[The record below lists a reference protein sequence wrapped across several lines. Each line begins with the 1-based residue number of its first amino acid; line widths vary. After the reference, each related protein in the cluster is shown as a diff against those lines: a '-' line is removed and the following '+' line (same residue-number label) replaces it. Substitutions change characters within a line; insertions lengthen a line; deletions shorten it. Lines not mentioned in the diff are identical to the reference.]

1 MKKRHLITAALPY
14 ANGPV
19 HIGHLAGCY
28 LPADTYV
35 RYLQAK
41 GEEVLFICGTD
52 EHGVAITLKARKE
65 GKTPQ
70 AVVDEYYTLIR
81 DSFADFGINFSH
93 FSRTSRAIHHE
104 TAQDF
109 FLELYKKGQF
119 DEIET
124 EQFYDAEA
132 GQFLADRYII
142 GTCPRCNF
150 DKAYG
155 DQCENCGS
163 SLSPDELIAPKS
175 ALSGNAP
182 VKKKTTN
189 WFLPMDRMVEKPAF
203 KKYQQRIEQ
212 WKPNVK
218 GQFNSWL
225 QQGLQPRSMTRD
237 LDWGIPV
244 PLDAAKGKVLYVWFD
259 APIGYISATKE
270 YFTEKGEANRWKD
283 YWQDKNTRLVH
294 FIGKDNIVFHTLI
307 FPMMLIEHG
316 GFILPE
322 QVPAN
327 EFLNLEGEKLSTSRN
342 WAIWLHEYLREFP
355 GKQDELRYTLT
366 AIAPETKDSDFSW
379 KDYQLRVNSE
389 LVAILGN
396 YVNRVMVLVHKFFD
410 GTVPDGR
417 IKPDTAPRAAVLDAI
432 RSHQE
437 ELLIHQGE
445 LHKGLNEFRFR
456 DAQGAMMNIAR
467 AGNKFLAET
476 EPWKLIKTDE
486 EAVAAVLWQSVQ
498 DCATLVIACAPFLP
512 FTAVKLQKQLNW
524 TADERLIQAFWK
536 EKVLMSPLET
546 GHKLGMPELLFRNIE
561 DEQMDAQRAKLI
573 KTTAVVTE
581 NKVETPTN
589 TPSNPDLKAEIQYD
603 DFAKLDLRVGTI
615 TAAEKVA
622 GADKLLKL
630 TVDLGFE
637 TRTVV
642 SGIALHFAP
651 EAIVGT
657 QVTFLANLAPRKLRG
672 IVSQGMILMAEN
684 AEGKLV
690 FMSPAEALQAGAGI
704 S

>member
-28 LPADTYV
+28 LPADLYV
-35 RYLQAK
+35 RYLKAR
-41 GEEVLFICGTD
+41 GDDVLFICGTD

-70 AVVDEYYTLIR
+70 QVVDQYYTLIR
-81 DSFADFGINFSH
+81 DSFAEFGIDFSH

-109 FLELYKKGQF
+109 FLKLYDKGDF
-119 DEIET
+119 TEIET
-124 EQFYDAEA
+124 EQFYDNEA
-132 GQFLADRYII
+132 HQFLADRYIV
-142 GTCPRCNF
+142 GTCPNCKNDR
-150 DKAYG
+150 AYG

-163 SLSPDELIAPKS
+163 SLSPDELIEPRS
-175 ALSGNAP
+175 ALSGSAP
-182 VKKKTTN
+182 VKKKTLN
-189 WFLPMDRMVEKPAF
+189 WFLPMDRLAEAPAF
-203 KKYQQRIEQ
+203 KNYQQRIDH
-212 WKPNVK
+212 WKVNVK

-270 YFTEKGEANRWKD
+270 HFAEKGDPDAWKPW
-283 YWQDKNTRLVH
+283 WQDESTRLVH

-307 FPMMLIEHG
+307 FPMMLLEHG
-316 GFILPE
+316 NFIVPE

-342 WAIWLHEYLREFP
+342 WAIWLHEYLQEFP

-366 AIAPETKDSDFSW
+366 AIAPETKDSDFTW

-389 LVAILGN
+389 LVAIFGN
-396 YVNRVMVLVHKFFD
+396 FVNRVMVLVHKYYE
-410 GTVPDGR
+410 GAVPDGK
-417 IKPDTAPRAAVLDAI
+417 IKPDSAARAAVLDAI

-437 ELLIHQGE
+437 EMLTHQAELLQA
-445 LHKGLNEFRFR
+445 LNEFRFR
-456 DAQGAMMNIAR
+456 DAQAWMMNIAR
-467 AGNKFLAET
+467 SGNKFLAET
-476 EPWKLIKTDE
+476 EPWKLIKEDE
-486 EAVAAVLWQSVQ
+486 EAVGAVLNQAVQ
-498 DCATLVIACAPFLP
+498 DCALLAIACEPFLP
-512 FTAVKLQKQLNW
+512 YTSGRLMKQLRW
-524 TADERLIQAFWK
+524 ESESQQRRAFWK
-536 EKVLMSPLET
+536 DGMLVQPIET
-546 GHKLGMPELLFRNIE
+546 GHKLGNPELLFRNIE
-561 DEQMDAQRAKLI
+561 DEQMDAQRAKLT
-573 KTTAVVTE
+573 KTPEIVQNTE
-581 NKVETPTN
+581 VN
-589 TPSNPDLKAEIQYD
+589 SNPLKSEIQYD

-615 TAAEKVA
+615 TAAEKVE

-637 TRTVV
+637 QRTVV

-651 EAIVGT
+651 EAVVGQ
-657 QVTFLANLAPRKLRG
+657 QVTLLANLAPRKLRG
-672 IVSQGMILMAEN
+672 ILSQGMILMAEN
-684 AEGKLV
+684 AEGRLV
-690 FMSPAEALQAGAGI
+690 FLSPADLTNPGASI
-704 S
+704 A

>member
-28 LPADTYV
+28 LPADIYV

-81 DSFADFGINFSH
+81 DSFEEAGILFSH
-93 FSRTSRAIHHE
+93 FSRTSRPIHHE

-124 EQFYDAEA
+124 EQYYDQEA

-142 GTCPRCNF
+142 GTCPNCSF
-150 DKAYG
+150 DRAYG
-155 DQCENCGS
+155 DQCENCGT
-163 SLSPDELIAPKS
+163 SLSPTDLIHPKS
-175 ALSGNAP
+175 ALSGAAP
-182 VKKKTTN
+182 ILKKTLN
-189 WFLPMDRMVEKPAF
+189 WFLPMDRMAEKPAF
-203 KKYQQRIEQ
+203 KKYQKRVEH
-212 WKPNVK
+212 WKTNVK

-225 QQGLQPRSMTRD
+225 QQGLHPRSMTRD

-270 YFTEKGEANRWKD
+270 YFLEKGEPNRWKD
-283 YWQDKNTRLVH
+283 YWQDENTRLVH

-307 FPMMLIEHG
+307 FPMMLLEHG
-316 GFILPE
+316 GFILPD

-342 WAIWLHEYLREFP
+342 WAIWLHEYLKDFP

-366 AIAPETKDSDFSW
+366 AIAPETKDSDFTW

-396 YVNRVMVLVHKFFD
+396 FVNRVMVLIHKYYE
-410 GTVPDGR
+410 GAVPDGR
-417 IKPDTAPRAAVLDAI
+417 IKPDTAARAAVMDAI
-432 RSHQE
+432 RGHQE
-437 ELLIHQGE
+437 EMLTHQAELLKAIQ
-445 LHKGLNEFRFR
+445 EFRFR
-456 DAQGAMMNIAR
+456 DAQAWMMNIAR
-467 AGNKFLAET
+467 SGNKFLAET
-476 EPWKLIKTDE
+476 EPWKLIKEDE
-486 EAVAAVLWQSVQ
+486 EAVGAVLLQAAQ
-498 DCATLVIACAPFLP
+498 DCATLAVACAPFLP
-512 FTAVKLQKQLNW
+512 FTAAKLQKQLNW
-524 TADERLIQAFWK
+524 EANETMYKAFWK
-536 EKVLMSPLET
+536 DGMLLAPLET

-561 DEQMDAQRAKLI
+561 DEQMDAQRARLI
-573 KTTAVVTE
+573 KPAPIQMENKPEPRNTTAG
-581 NKVETPTN
+581 
-589 TPSNPDLKAEIQYD
+589 LKAEIQYD
-603 DFAKLDLRVGTI
+603 DFARLDLRAGTI
-615 TAAEKVA
+615 IAAEKVE

-637 TRTVV
+637 QRTVV
-642 SGIALHFAP
+642 SGIALHFTA
-651 EAIVGT
+651 EAIVGQ
-657 QVTFLANLAPRKLRG
+657 QVTVLANLAPRKLRG

-684 AEGKLV
+684 ADGKLV
-690 FMSPAEALQAGAGI
+690 FVSPSESTNPGAGI

>member
-28 LPADTYV
+28 LPADLYV
-35 RYLQAK
+35 RYLKAR
-41 GEEVLFICGTD
+41 GDDVLFICGTD

-70 AVVDEYYTLIR
+70 QVVDQYYTLIR
-81 DSFADFGINFSH
+81 DSFAEFGIDFSH

-109 FLELYKKGQF
+109 FLKLYDKGDF
-119 DEIET
+119 TEIET
-124 EQFYDAEA
+124 EQFYDNEA
-132 GQFLADRYII
+132 HQFLADRYIV
-142 GTCPRCNF
+142 GTCPNCKNDR
-150 DKAYG
+150 AYG

-163 SLSPDELIAPKS
+163 SLSPDELIEPRS
-175 ALSGNAP
+175 ALSGSAP
-182 VKKKTTN
+182 VKKKTLN
-189 WFLPMDRMVEKPAF
+189 WFLPMDRLAEAPAF
-203 KKYQQRIEQ
+203 KNYQQRIDH
-212 WKPNVK
+212 WKVNVK

-270 YFTEKGEANRWKD
+270 HFAEKGDPDAWKPW
-283 YWQDKNTRLVH
+283 WQDESTRLVH

-307 FPMMLIEHG
+307 FPMMLLEHG
-316 GFILPE
+316 NFIVPE

-342 WAIWLHEYLREFP
+342 WAIWLHEYLQEFP

-366 AIAPETKDSDFSW
+366 AIAPETKDSDFTW

-389 LVAILGN
+389 LVAIFGN
-396 YVNRVMVLVHKFFD
+396 FVNRVMVLVHKYYE
-410 GTVPDGR
+410 GAVPDGK
-417 IKPDTAPRAAVLDAI
+417 IKPDSAARAAVLDAI

-437 ELLIHQGE
+437 EMLTHQAELLQA
-445 LHKGLNEFRFR
+445 LNEFRFR
-456 DAQGAMMNIAR
+456 DAQAWMMNIAR
-467 AGNKFLAET
+467 SGNKFLAET
-476 EPWKLIKTDE
+476 EPWKLIKEDE
-486 EAVAAVLWQSVQ
+486 EAVGAVLNQAVQ
-498 DCATLVIACAPFLP
+498 DCALLAIACEPFLP
-512 FTAVKLQKQLNW
+512 YTSGRLMKQLRW
-524 TADERLIQAFWK
+524 ESESQQRRAFWK
-536 EKVLMSPLET
+536 DGMLVQPIET
-546 GHKLGMPELLFRNIE
+546 GHKLGNPELLFRNIE
-561 DEQMDAQRAKLI
+561 DEQMDAQRAKLT
-573 KTTAVVTE
+573 KTPEIVQNTE
-581 NKVETPTN
+581 VN
-589 TPSNPDLKAEIQYD
+589 SNPLKSEIQYD

-615 TAAEKVA
+615 TAAEKVE

-637 TRTVV
+637 QRTVV

-651 EAIVGT
+651 EAVVGQ
-657 QVTFLANLAPRKLRG
+657 QVTLLANLAPRKLRG
-672 IVSQGMILMAEN
+672 ILSQGMILMAEN

-690 FMSPAEALQAGAGI
+690 FLSPADLTNPGASI

>member
-28 LPADTYV
+28 LPADLYV
-35 RYLQAK
+35 RYLKAR
-41 GEEVLFICGTD
+41 GDDVLFICGTD

-65 GKTPQ
+65 GKSPQ
-70 AVVDEYYTLIR
+70 QVVDQYYTLIR
-81 DSFADFGINFSH
+81 DSFAEFGIDFSH

-109 FLELYKKGQF
+109 FLKLYDKGDF
-119 DEIET
+119 TEIET
-124 EQFYDAEA
+124 EQFYDNEA
-132 GQFLADRYII
+132 HQFLADRYIV
-142 GTCPRCNF
+142 GTCPNCKNDR
-150 DKAYG
+150 AYG

-163 SLSPDELIAPKS
+163 SLSPDELIEPRS
-175 ALSGNAP
+175 ALSGSAP
-182 VKKKTTN
+182 VKKKTLN
-189 WFLPMDRMVEKPAF
+189 WFLPMDRLAEAPAF
-203 KKYQQRIEQ
+203 KNYQQRIDH
-212 WKPNVK
+212 WKVNVK

-270 YFTEKGEANRWKD
+270 HFAEKGDPDAWKPW
-283 YWQDKNTRLVH
+283 WQDESTRLVH

-307 FPMMLIEHG
+307 FPMMLLEHG
-316 GFILPE
+316 NFIVPE

-342 WAIWLHEYLREFP
+342 WAIWLHEYLQEFP

-366 AIAPETKDSDFSW
+366 AIAPETKDSDFTW

-389 LVAILGN
+389 LVAIFGN
-396 YVNRVMVLVHKFFD
+396 FVNRVMVLVHKYYE
-410 GTVPDGR
+410 GAVPDGK
-417 IKPDTAPRAAVLDAI
+417 IKPDSAARAAVLDAI

-437 ELLIHQGE
+437 EMLTHQAELLQA
-445 LHKGLNEFRFR
+445 LNEFRFR
-456 DAQGAMMNIAR
+456 DAQAWMMNIAR
-467 AGNKFLAET
+467 SGNKFLAET
-476 EPWKLIKTDE
+476 EPWKLIKEDE
-486 EAVAAVLWQSVQ
+486 EAVGAVLNQAVQ
-498 DCATLVIACAPFLP
+498 DCALLAIACEPFLP
-512 FTAVKLQKQLNW
+512 YTSGRLMKQLRW
-524 TADERLIQAFWK
+524 ESESQQRRAFWK
-536 EKVLMSPLET
+536 DGMLVQPIET
-546 GHKLGMPELLFRNIE
+546 GHKLGNPELLFRNIE
-561 DEQMDAQRAKLI
+561 DEQMDAQRAKLT
-573 KTTAVVTE
+573 KTPEIVQNTE
-581 NKVETPTN
+581 VN
-589 TPSNPDLKAEIQYD
+589 SNPLKSEIQYD

-615 TAAEKVA
+615 TAAEKVE

-637 TRTVV
+637 QRTVV

-651 EAIVGT
+651 EAVVGQ
-657 QVTFLANLAPRKLRG
+657 QVTLLANLAPRKLRG
-672 IVSQGMILMAEN
+672 ILSQGMILMAEN

-690 FMSPAEALQAGAGI
+690 FLSPADLTNPGASI

>member
-28 LPADTYV
+28 LPADLYV
-35 RYLQAK
+35 RYLKAR
-41 GEEVLFICGTD
+41 GDDVLFICGTD

-70 AVVDEYYTLIR
+70 EVVDQYYTLIR
-81 DSFADFGINFSH
+81 DSFAEFGIDFSH

-109 FLELYKKGQF
+109 FLKLYDKGDF
-119 DEIET
+119 TEIET
-124 EQFYDAEA
+124 EQFYDKEA
-132 GQFLADRYII
+132 QQFLADRYIV
-142 GTCPRCNF
+142 GTCPNCKNDR
-150 DKAYG
+150 AYG
-155 DQCENCGS
+155 DQCESCGS
-163 SLSPDELIAPKS
+163 SLSPDELIEPRS
-175 ALSGNAP
+175 ALSGSAP
-182 VKKKTTN
+182 VKKKTVN
-189 WFLPMDRMVEKPAF
+189 WFLPMDRLAEAPVF
-203 KKYQQRIEQ
+203 KSYQQRIEG
-212 WKPNVK
+212 WKVNVK

-244 PLDAAKGKVLYVWFD
+244 PLNAAQGKVLYVWFD

-270 YFTEKGEANRWKD
+270 HFAEKGEPDSWKRW
-283 YWQDKNTRLVH
+283 WQDESTRLVH

-307 FPMMLIEHG
+307 FPMMLLEHG
-316 GFILPE
+316 DFIVPE

-342 WAIWLHEYLREFP
+342 WAIWLHEYLQEFP

-366 AIAPETKDSDFSW
+366 AIAPETKDSDFTW

-389 LVAILGN
+389 LVAIFGN
-396 YVNRVMVLVHKFFD
+396 FVNRVMVLVHKYYE
-410 GTVPDGR
+410 GAVPDGK
-417 IKPDTAPRAAVLDAI
+417 IKPDSAARAAVLDAI

-437 ELLIHQGE
+437 EMLTHQAELLQA
-445 LHKGLNEFRFR
+445 LNEFRFR
-456 DAQGAMMNIAR
+456 DAQAWMMNIAR
-467 AGNKFLAET
+467 SGNKFLAET
-476 EPWKLIKTDE
+476 EPWKLIKEDE
-486 EAVAAVLWQSVQ
+486 EAVGAVLNQAVQ
-498 DCATLVIACAPFLP
+498 DCALLAIACEPFLP
-512 FTAVKLQKQLNW
+512 FTSGRLMKQLRW
-524 TADERLIQAFWK
+524 ESESQLRRAFWK
-536 EKVLMSPLET
+536 DGMLVQPIET
-546 GHKLGMPELLFRNIE
+546 GHKLGNPELLFRNIE
-561 DEQMDAQRAKLI
+561 DEQMDAQRAKLT
-573 KTTAVVTE
+573 KTPE
-581 NKVETPTN
+581 IVESPETN
-589 TPSNPDLKAEIQYD
+589 SSPLKAEIQYD

-615 TAAEKVA
+615 VAAEKVE

-637 TRTVV
+637 QRTVV

-651 EAIVGT
+651 EAVVGQ
-657 QVTFLANLAPRKLRG
+657 QVTLLANLAPRKLRG

-684 AEGKLV
+684 AEGKLI
-690 FMSPAEALQAGAGI
+690 FLSPADLTNPGASI

>member
-28 LPADTYV
+28 LPADLYV
-35 RYLQAK
+35 RYLKAR
-41 GEEVLFICGTD
+41 GDDVLFICGTD

-70 AVVDEYYTLIR
+70 QVVDQYYTLIR
-81 DSFADFGINFSH
+81 DSFAEFGIDFSH

-109 FLELYKKGQF
+109 FLKLYDKGDF
-119 DEIET
+119 TEIET
-124 EQFYDAEA
+124 EQFYDNEA
-132 GQFLADRYII
+132 HQFLADRYIV
-142 GTCPRCNF
+142 GTCPNCKNDR
-150 DKAYG
+150 AYG

-163 SLSPDELIAPKS
+163 SLSPDELIEPRS
-175 ALSGNAP
+175 ALSGSAP
-182 VKKKTTN
+182 VKKKTLN
-189 WFLPMDRMVEKPAF
+189 WFLPMDRLAEAPAF
-203 KKYQQRIEQ
+203 KNYQQRIDH
-212 WKPNVK
+212 WKVNVK

-270 YFTEKGEANRWKD
+270 HFAEKGDPDAWKPW
-283 YWQDKNTRLVH
+283 WQDESTRLVH

-307 FPMMLIEHG
+307 FPMMLLEHG
-316 GFILPE
+316 DFIVPE

-342 WAIWLHEYLREFP
+342 WAIWLHEYLQEFP

-366 AIAPETKDSDFSW
+366 AIAPETKDSDFTW

-389 LVAILGN
+389 LVAIFGN
-396 YVNRVMVLVHKFFD
+396 FVNRVMVLVHKYYE
-410 GTVPDGR
+410 GAVPDGK
-417 IKPDTAPRAAVLDAI
+417 IKPDSAARAAVLDAI

-437 ELLIHQGE
+437 EMLTHQAELLQA
-445 LHKGLNEFRFR
+445 LNEFRFR
-456 DAQGAMMNIAR
+456 DAQAWMMNIAR
-467 AGNKFLAET
+467 SGNKFLAET
-476 EPWKLIKTDE
+476 EPWKLIKEDE
-486 EAVAAVLWQSVQ
+486 EAVGAVLNQAVQ
-498 DCATLVIACAPFLP
+498 DCALLAIACEPFLP
-512 FTAVKLQKQLNW
+512 YTSGRLMKQLRW
-524 TADERLIQAFWK
+524 ESESQQRRAFWK
-536 EKVLMSPLET
+536 DGMLVQPIET
-546 GHKLGMPELLFRNIE
+546 GHKLGNPELLFRNIE
-561 DEQMDAQRAKLI
+561 DEQMDAQRAKLT
-573 KTTAVVTE
+573 KTPEIVQNTE
-581 NKVETPTN
+581 VN
-589 TPSNPDLKAEIQYD
+589 SNPLKSEIQYD

-615 TAAEKVA
+615 TAAEKVE

-637 TRTVV
+637 QRTVV

-651 EAIVGT
+651 EAVVGQ
-657 QVTFLANLAPRKLRG
+657 QVTLLANLAPRKLRG
-672 IVSQGMILMAEN
+672 ILSQGMILMAEN
-684 AEGKLV
+684 AEGKLI
-690 FMSPAEALQAGAGI
+690 FLSPADLTNPGASI

>member
-28 LPADTYV
+28 LPADLYV
-35 RYLQAK
+35 RYLKAR
-41 GEEVLFICGTD
+41 GDDVLFICGTD

-70 AVVDEYYTLIR
+70 EVVDQYYTLIR
-81 DSFADFGINFSH
+81 DSFAEFGIDFSH

-109 FLELYKKGQF
+109 FLKLYDKGDF
-119 DEIET
+119 TEIET
-124 EQFYDAEA
+124 EQFYDKEA
-132 GQFLADRYII
+132 QQFLADRYIV
-142 GTCPRCNF
+142 GTCPNCKNDR
-150 DKAYG
+150 AYG

-163 SLSPDELIAPKS
+163 SLSPDELIEPRS
-175 ALSGNAP
+175 ALSGSAP
-182 VKKKTTN
+182 VKKKTVN
-189 WFLPMDRMVEKPAF
+189 WFLPMDRLAEAPAF
-203 KKYQQRIEQ
+203 KKYQQRIEG
-212 WKPNVK
+212 WKVNVK

-244 PLDAAKGKVLYVWFD
+244 PLNAAQGKVLYVWFD

-270 YFTEKGEANRWKD
+270 HFAEKGEPDSWKRW
-283 YWQDKNTRLVH
+283 WQDESTRLVH

-307 FPMMLIEHG
+307 FPMMLLEHG
-316 GFILPE
+316 DFIVPE

-342 WAIWLHEYLREFP
+342 WAIWLHEYLQEFP

-366 AIAPETKDSDFSW
+366 AIAPETKDSDFTW

-389 LVAILGN
+389 LVAIFGN
-396 YVNRVMVLVHKFFD
+396 FVNRVMVLVHKYYE
-410 GTVPDGR
+410 GAVPDGK
-417 IKPDTAPRAAVLDAI
+417 IKPDSAARAAVLDAI

-437 ELLIHQGE
+437 EMLTHQAE
-445 LHKGLNEFRFR
+445 MLQALNEFRFR
-456 DAQGAMMNIAR
+456 DAQAWMMNIAR
-467 AGNKFLAET
+467 SGNKFLAET
-476 EPWKLIKTDE
+476 EPWKLIKEDE
-486 EAVAAVLWQSVQ
+486 EAVGAVLNQAVQ
-498 DCATLVIACAPFLP
+498 DCALLAIACEPFLP
-512 FTAVKLQKQLNW
+512 FTSGRLMKQLCW
-524 TADERLIQAFWK
+524 ESESQLRRAFWK
-536 EKVLMSPLET
+536 DGMLVQPIET
-546 GHKLGMPELLFRNIE
+546 GHKLGNPELLFRNIE
-561 DEQMDAQRAKLI
+561 DEQMDAQRAKLT
-573 KTTAVVTE
+573 KTPE
-581 NKVETPTN
+581 KVESPETN
-589 TPSNPDLKAEIQYD
+589 SSPLKAEIQYD

-615 TAAEKVA
+615 VAAEKVE

-637 TRTVV
+637 QRTVV

-651 EAIVGT
+651 EAVVGQ
-657 QVTFLANLAPRKLRG
+657 QVTLLANLAPRKLRG

-684 AEGKLV
+684 AEGKLI
-690 FMSPAEALQAGAGI
+690 FLSPADLTNPGASI

>member
-28 LPADTYV
+28 LPADLYV
-35 RYLQAK
+35 RYLKAR
-41 GEEVLFICGTD
+41 GDDVLFICGTD

-70 AVVDEYYTLIR
+70 EVVDQYYTLIR
-81 DSFADFGINFSH
+81 DSFAEFGIDFSH

-109 FLELYKKGQF
+109 FLKLYDKGDF
-119 DEIET
+119 TEIET
-124 EQFYDAEA
+124 EQFYDKEA
-132 GQFLADRYII
+132 QQFLADRYIV
-142 GTCPRCNF
+142 GTCPNCKNDR
-150 DKAYG
+150 AYG

-163 SLSPDELIAPKS
+163 SLSPDELIEPRS
-175 ALSGNAP
+175 ALSGSAP
-182 VKKKTTN
+182 VKKKTVN
-189 WFLPMDRMVEKPAF
+189 WFLPMDRLAEAPAF
-203 KKYQQRIEQ
+203 KSYQQRIEG
-212 WKPNVK
+212 WKVNVK

-244 PLDAAKGKVLYVWFD
+244 PLNAAQGKVLYVWFD

-270 YFTEKGEANRWKD
+270 HFAEKGEPDGWKRW
-283 YWQDKNTRLVH
+283 WQDESTRLVH

-307 FPMMLIEHG
+307 FPMMLLEHG
-316 GFILPE
+316 DFIVPE

-342 WAIWLHEYLREFP
+342 WAIWLHEYLQEFP

-366 AIAPETKDSDFSW
+366 AIAPETKDSDFTW

-389 LVAILGN
+389 LVAIFGN
-396 YVNRVMVLVHKFFD
+396 FVNRVMVLVHKYYE
-410 GTVPDGR
+410 GAVPDGK
-417 IKPDTAPRAAVLDAI
+417 IKPDSAARAAVLDAI

-437 ELLIHQGE
+437 EMLTHQAELLQA
-445 LHKGLNEFRFR
+445 LNEFRFR
-456 DAQGAMMNIAR
+456 DAQAWMMNIAR
-467 AGNKFLAET
+467 SGNKFLAET
-476 EPWKLIKTDE
+476 EPWKLIKEDE
-486 EAVAAVLWQSVQ
+486 EAVGAVLNQAVQ
-498 DCATLVIACAPFLP
+498 DCALLAIACEPFLP
-512 FTAVKLQKQLNW
+512 FTSGRLMKQLRW
-524 TADERLIQAFWK
+524 ESESQLRRAFWK
-536 EKVLMSPLET
+536 DGMLVQPIET
-546 GHKLGMPELLFRNIE
+546 GHKLGNPELLFRNIE
-561 DEQMDAQRAKLI
+561 DEQMDAQRAKLT
-573 KTTAVVTE
+573 KTPEIVQSP
-581 NKVETPTN
+581 ETNSSP
-589 TPSNPDLKAEIQYD
+589 LKAEIQYD

-615 TAAEKVA
+615 VAAEKVE

-637 TRTVV
+637 QRTVV

-651 EAIVGT
+651 EAVVGQ
-657 QVTFLANLAPRKLRG
+657 QVTLLANLAPRKLRG

-684 AEGKLV
+684 AEGKLI
-690 FMSPAEALQAGAGI
+690 FLSPADLTNPGASI